1 MDLRRLSRRQHDV
14 VSRAQALKAGLTPSQ
29 IRCRLDSG
37 RWQRIHPGIYATHNG
52 PVTWPARASAAT
64 LHAGTGAA
72 LILGSSAYLW
82 GLADREPAV
91 ITVGVPLERKP
102 VRVVGTRIRRL
113 RRLETAIVERL
124 TVTTRAQTVIDLA
137 GEPGCDIDEAV
148 ALAARAAQRRH
159 LSAADL
165 LVELRARH
173 RHPHGEV
180 LAMALGDIDGGVEG
194 AAEFRFVRDVQRAHD
209 LPELV
214 RQVVTRDGARRDFE
228 SDEFG
233 VVIEV
238 DGQLWHAGER
248 FHSDRRRD
256 RRTATKGKVPLRS
269 GWLDVAAE
277 PCELARDIALTL
289 RQRGWTGALRR
300 CSPGCPIERVACRRS
315 AEPSDA
321 DDRADG

>member
-1 MDLRRLSRRQHDV
+1 MDLRRVSRRQHDV
-14 VSRAQALKAGLTPSQ
+14 VSRAQALEAGLTRSQ
-29 IRCRLDSG
+29 IRCHLESE

-72 LILGSSAYLW
+72 LILGSAAYLW

-91 ITVGVPLERKP
+91 ITVGVPLDRKP

-113 RRLETAIVERL
+113 RRLETAIVQRL

-159 LSAADL
+159 LSAVDL
-165 LVELRARH
+165 LAELRARH

-180 LAMALGDIDGGVEG
+180 LALALGDIDGGVES
-194 AAEFRFVRDVQRAHD
+194 AAEFRFVRDVQRAHG
-209 LPELV
+209 LPELL
-214 RQVVTRDGARRDFE
+214 RQVGNRDGGRRDFE
-228 SDEFG
+228 SDEFK
-233 VVIEV
+233 VVIEI
-238 DGQLWHAGER
+238 DGRLWHAGER

-256 RRTATKGKVPLRS
+256 RRTATEGKATLRG
-269 GWLDVAAE
+269 GWLDVAAR

-289 RQRGWTGALRR
+289 QQRGWTGELRR
-300 CSPGCPIERVACRRS
+300 CSPDCLIG
-315 AEPSDA
+315 
-321 DDRADG
+321 RAA